1 VVFDEGS
8 GDTHLLDPLA
18 AELLKALAESPAD
31 LPTLIARLTARLG
44 LEPDAEIAD
53 HARVTMNRFR
63 ELGLVE
69 RALS

>member
-1 VVFDEGS
+1 MVFDEGS

-18 AELLKALAESPAD
+18 AELLKALEESPAD

-44 LEPDAEIAD
+44 LEPDVEIAD
-53 HARVTMNRFR
+53 HARATMGRFR

-69 RALS
+69 EALS